1 MTTYE
6 NVLLCTIIYFIVLI
20 VLFHL
25 RNLYYLA
32 SLISALFTFIVLI
45 VLFHFIA
52 AHDVGSFSIQMTHT
66 RRSAGVDTIIM

>member
-45 VLFHFIA
+45 VLFHLRNLYYLA
-52 AHDVGSFSIQMTHT
+52 SLSII
-66 RRSAGVDTIIM
+66 G